1 MTYAAIYIKKDNKVA
16 NPVDAVQSAGIR
28 AELTRA
34 FNNARTSLQ
43 NFDLGRMARNIT
55 LQSATEFIQKYA
67 VGALTMIINQRPVT
81 NQMMLDCL
89 FNGLAPALNFTVTQ
103 AGFNSIMEMKSA
115 IESGNIN
122 VANFMQGFANG
133 LDVVTGTMTGS
144 QDYSKYGEEIPIDLT
159 SNITRNYI
167 AKTPDRRVQSE
178 QIYNEYVYNL
188 PLTLQF
194 SGIVKDGL
202 NYTADEFADRLEE
215 IMNSKEPFTFRAG
228 EKIFENY
235 VFTSFTP
242 KRETENRVQFV
253 AEIKFIQEG
262 EVEYVKVNIAQQST
276 AKGTGA
282 GLRKQVTNTKKGQ
295 SVKNKT
301 SPQKYA
307 GAVGFVNSIL
317 GGDGVTNLQLLN
329 SITNNLNSYK

>member
-1 MTYAAIYIKKDNKVA
+1 M
-16 NPVDAVQSAGIR
+16 
-28 AELTRA
+28 
-34 FNNARTSLQ
+34 
-43 NFDLGRMARNIT
+43 
-55 LQSATEFIQKYA
+55 
-67 VGALTMIINQRPVT
+67 
-81 NQMMLDCL
+81 
-89 FNGLAPALNFTVTQ
+89 
-103 AGFNSIMEMKSA
+103 
-115 IESGNIN
+115 
-122 VANFMQGFANG
+122 
-133 LDVVTGTMTGS
+133 
-144 QDYSKYGEEIPIDLT
+144 
-159 SNITRNYI
+159 
-167 AKTPDRRVQSE
+167 
-178 QIYNEYVYNL
+178 YNL
-188 PLTLQF
+188 PLALQF

-317 GGDGVTNLQLLN
+317 GGDGVTVLPLLN